1 MRICFTLQR
10 KDASIVDLTN
20 QLHEIELN
28 QVQANAVVAAAVQGT
43 SSIPINDKADSTGE
57 IKSETNTAQ
66 NLDTS
71 IKNDSQS
78 TLIANGD
85 EEDKSIG
92 PLSLKTI
99 VSACTAAKRFQTV
112 NNSIGMSFDSER
124 KIFREFVEVG
134 TQTKSGHQSGQEIT
148 PFR

>member
-1 MRICFTLQR
+1 MRICFILQR

>member
-1 MRICFTLQR
+1 MIICFILQR

-57 IKSETNTAQ
+57 IKSDTNIAQ

>member
-1 MRICFTLQR
+1 M
-10 KDASIVDLTN
+10 
-20 QLHEIELN
+20 
-28 QVQANAVVAAAVQGT
+28 GT
-43 SSIPINDKADSTGE
+43 STPPINDSATSAGE
-57 IKSETNTAQ
+57 TKSETKDAQ
-66 NLDTS
+66 NSDTS
-71 IKNDSQS
+71 IKYDPQATSL
-78 TLIANGD
+78 TTAD
-85 EEDKSIG
+85 EEEKSIG

-99 VSACTAAKRFQTV
+99 VSACTAAKRFQTA

>member
-1 MRICFTLQR
+1 MLVIIQIYFLLQR

-28 QVQANAVVAAAVQGT
+28 QVQAKAVVDAAVLST
-43 SSIPINDKADSTGE
+43 SSPPINDTNTSTGE
-57 IKSETNTAQ
+57 TKPETKAAQ
-66 NLDTS
+66 NSDLSNKEDHP
-71 IKNDSQS
+71 S
-78 TLIANGD
+78 TVAGD
-85 EEDKSIG
+85 EEEKV

-112 NNSIGMSFDSER
+112 NNSIGMSFDQER

-134 TQTKSGHQSGQEIT
+134 TQTKSGHQSGQEII
-148 PFR
+148 PSR

>member
-1 MRICFTLQR
+1 MRICFILQR

-71 IKNDSQS
+71 IKNNSQS

>member
-1 MRICFTLQR
+1 MRICFILQR

-57 IKSETNTAQ
+57 IKSETNNAQ

>member
-1 MRICFTLQR
+1 MQR

-28 QVQANAVVAAAVQGT
+28 QVQANAVVAAAVLGTSTPPINDST
-43 SSIPINDKADSTGE
+43 SSIGETKTDKKD
-57 IKSETNTAQ
+57 AQ
-66 NLDTS
+66 NS
-71 IKNDSQS
+71 GSS
-78 TLIANGD
+78 VGD
-85 EEDKSIG
+85 NPQVSSMTTAVEEEKSIG

-99 VSACTAAKRFQTV
+99 VSACTAAKRFQTA

>member
-1 MRICFTLQR
+1 MRICFILQR

-57 IKSETNTAQ
+57 IKSESNTAQ

>member
-1 MRICFTLQR
+1 MRLCFILQR

-66 NLDTS
+66 NFDTS

>member
-1 MRICFTLQR
+1 M
-10 KDASIVDLTN
+10 
-20 QLHEIELN
+20 HEIELN

-57 IKSETNTAQ
+57 IKSETNIAQ